1 MYRGKGEVRFIIFST
16 AVICQAES
24 NLFNV
29 DVLYWESSL
38 DEFCVEPMKSAS
50 EKKKSRVIACDP

>member
-1 MYRGKGEVRFIIFST
+1 MGKGEVRFIIFST

-50 EKKKSRVIACDP
+50 EKKISSYCL